1 VRFFATFGFSAMND
15 LQAPNPSDKLLLQ
28 QLQND
33 DTTAFD
39 ALYDKYW
46 GLVYTAAYKRLRDA
60 NYAKD
65 ITQDIFLQL
74 WNRRHEL
81 HIENLTAYLYTSVRN
96 NVLKWMEKE
105 QRITPISDLMEQSA
119 KDRADASVLRKE
131 FMRKYENL
139 INTLTPSQQQI
150 FRMRY
155 QQELSTAEIAEKLNI
170 SRKTVQNQLG
180 KSAANLR
187 ELLGSAFFAY
197 QLHLYLS

>member
-1 VRFFATFGFSAMND
+1 MND

-46 GLVYTAAYKRLRDA
+46 GLVYAAAYKRLRDA
-60 NYAKD
+60 SYAKD
-65 ITQDIFLQL
+65 ITQDIFLQI

-105 QRITPISDLMEQSA
+105 QRITPIADLMEQSA

-187 ELLGSAFFAY
+187 ELLGSAFFVY

>member
-1 VRFFATFGFSAMND
+1 MND